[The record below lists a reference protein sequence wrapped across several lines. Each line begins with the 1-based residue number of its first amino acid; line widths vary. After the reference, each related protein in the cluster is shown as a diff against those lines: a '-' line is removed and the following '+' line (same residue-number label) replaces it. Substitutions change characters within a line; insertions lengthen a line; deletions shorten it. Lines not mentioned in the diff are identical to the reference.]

1 MAPFALDGSGG
12 IMKLVGAIEI
22 AALDA
27 VEIAVE
33 PWTWPFAQARRA
45 DIDRHFAA
53 RQRERPALWN
63 GHSAAA
69 SLRAGEW
76 RFAWGE
82 LRDRLC
88 KLPGLA
94 RLGSSRSRR
103 GQCRRR
109 RCAAI
114 GRWCLSVWSDGA
126 RLPVDGSFRVVCRT
140 QTISPQPACSILPT
154 TWVANCLRRL
164 ALILALAKSIRAGRR
179 CATAGSSP

>member
-126 RLPVDGSFRVVCRT
+126 VHCGCRSMGLSGWYAGPKRYHLSRHARSCRQRGSRT
-140 QTISPQPACSILPT
+140 
-154 TWVANCLRRL
+154 V
-164 ALILALAKSIRAGRR
+164 
-179 CATAGSSP
+179 